1 MQKIQEIKGMRRKR
15 HQFCGHQ
22 LNNLL
27 INYLISGAVQ
37 NSSEDEPESPS
48 RLARQLSSAFIT
60 IGSWFKE
67 FQMYQIG
74 LIYMSTRLFVN
85 LSQAYIPLYIQV
97 SI

>member
-1 MQKIQEIKGMRRKR
+1 MVGLFSKYKSV
-15 HQFCGHQ
+15 
-22 LNNLL
+22 L
-27 INYLISGAVQ
+27 ILKLISGAIHS
-37 NSSEDEPESPS
+37 SSEDEPESPS

-74 LIYMSTRLFVN
+74 LVYMSTRLFVN

-97 SI
+97 SYLSINPISR